1 MLGTIVGTTVG
12 TGDTALN
19 KQNKHW
25 WPHGTD
31 ILVGLRG
38 DNKQMLFVR
47 WLIFRS
53 AVGKSGRKTRLEM
66 QSSFRLGGQEGLTE
80 KGEV

>member
-1 MLGTIVGTTVG
+1 MVGTIVGT
-12 TGDTALN
+12 GDMALN

-25 WPHGTD
+25 CSHGTD

-38 DNKQMLFVR
+38 DNKQMLFFR

-53 AVGKSGRKTRLEM
+53 AMGESGGKTGLET